1 MNYGTVDK
9 PKIYKTIW
17 LNTEDAVVSAERKQ
31 FTFNELP
38 LIQIRGKSILK
49 INSIT
54 LSGAGLASANNQNW
68 TIKLKNVKF
77 NQPSYYNSDKDTT
90 PTIATLNYDTNN
102 AIQNGLLSLELSN
115 QDINNLTLVITSSDG
130 HGAIEGASNINFHI
144 GLCIEEYND

>member
-17 LNTEDAVVSAERKQ
+17 LNTQDAVASVDRKQ

-54 LSGAGLASANNQNW
+54 LSGAGLGDAPNQNW

-77 NQPSYYNSDKDTT
+77 NQPSYYNSDKDTI

-115 QDINNLTLVITSSDG
+115 QDINNL
-130 HGAIEGASNINFHI
+130 AISVESPISP
-144 GLCIEEYND
+144 